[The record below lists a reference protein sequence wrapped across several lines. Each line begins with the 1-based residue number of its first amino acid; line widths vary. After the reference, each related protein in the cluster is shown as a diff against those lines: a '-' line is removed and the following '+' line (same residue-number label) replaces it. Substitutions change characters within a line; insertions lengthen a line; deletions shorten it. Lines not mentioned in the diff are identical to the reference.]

1 MNIVIENGRII
12 DPANNIDKVGSVY
25 ISDGKIISL
34 NKAPENFSADKVID
48 AHHLIVCPGFI
59 ELSAR
64 LREPGQ
70 TEKATIASET
80 KAAAKAGVTSL
91 CIPPDTQPI
100 IDTPAV
106 AELIHEKAELANYP
120 NIYPIAAMTK
130 QLQGKEL
137 ASTYSLKQTGC
148 IAVSQAQQPFT
159 NILIL
164 KRAMEYA
171 ASHDLL
177 FIYQPLDYHL
187 SNHGCIHDG
196 KMATRYGL
204 PGIPAIAETIALM
217 QCLELSKETGC
228 RVHFSQLSCARS
240 VKLLNKAKSS
250 GLAVSADVA
259 IHQLHITEAQMPVFD
274 SAYHVIPPFR
284 TEDDQ
289 RALKKA
295 LANGT
300 IDALC
305 SDHQPH
311 DIDAKLGAFAET
323 EAGISSLE
331 SLLPLMLA
339 LVNEGT
345 LNLNQGI
352 SRLTIDVAHI
362 LSLEAGT
369 LSPSVAADICIFDAN
384 KQWQLNEENWLSR
397 GKNTPFWGKML
408 QGQVTH
414 TIQAGKLI
422 YEL

>member
-1 MNIVIENGRII
+1 MNIFIQNGRII
-12 DPANNIDKVGSVY
+12 DPANNIDRIGNLY
-25 ISDGKIISL
+25 ISHGKIVSL
-34 NKAPENFSADKVID
+34 KETPDGFIADKVID
-48 AHHLIVCPGFI
+48 ASGLIVCPGFI

-70 TEKATIASET
+70 TQKATIASET
-80 KAAAKAGVTSL
+80 KAAAKAGITSL

-106 AELIHEKAELANYP
+106 AELIHEKAELAHYP

-137 ASTYSLKQTGC
+137 ASTYSLKQAGC
-148 IAVSQAQQPFT
+148 IAVSQAQQPFS
-159 NILIL
+159 NVLIL

-177 FIYQPLDYHL
+177 FMYQPLDYYL
-187 SNHGCIHDG
+187 SNQGCVHDG

-204 PGIPAIAETIALM
+204 PGIPAIAETIALT
-217 QCLELSKETGC
+217 QCLELSKETEC

-240 VKLLNKAKSS
+240 VKLLKRAKSS

-284 TEDDQ
+284 NDDDR
-289 RALKKA
+289 RALSKA

-305 SDHQPH
+305 CDHQPH
-311 DIDAKLGAFAET
+311 DIDAKLGAFPET
-323 EAGISSLE
+323 EAGISGLE

-345 LNLNQGI
+345 LILNQGI
-352 SRLTIDVAHI
+352 ARLTSDVANI
-362 LSLEAGT
+362 MGLEAGT
-369 LSPSVAADICIFDAN
+369 LTLGANADICIFDAN
-384 KQWQLNEENWLSR
+384 KQWLLNQENWLSR
-397 GKNTPFWGKML
+397 GKNTPFWGQML

-414 TIQAGKLI
+414 TLQAGKII
-422 YEL
+422 YEN